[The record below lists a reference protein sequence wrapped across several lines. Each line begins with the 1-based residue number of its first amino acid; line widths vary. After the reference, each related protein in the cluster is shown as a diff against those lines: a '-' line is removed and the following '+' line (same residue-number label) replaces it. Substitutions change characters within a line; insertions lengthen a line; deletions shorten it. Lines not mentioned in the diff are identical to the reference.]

1 MTMPLLR
8 KILASAAFCLAA
20 VGLSSCSDPQV
31 IAAESSQSSQR
42 GTAYNPSDRYVR
54 QMPYSPIRDAELEQ
68 ASREQLAALQSLAR
82 ACKSVR
88 VVIEWSLFTGR
99 ILQGTEVPLTESEK
113 AELLSLIGKIQPVKP
128 DLCAFVTPAY
138 ALELQ
143 FVMADGS
150 IKTTPFPGVAAL
162 SRVSSDGYA
171 FMCSMALPDADAERL
186 EKLTKHEWV
195 QQRIN
200 QARKGK

>member
-1 MTMPLLR
+1 MPPFH
-8 KILASAAFCLAA
+8 KILATTALCLAA
-20 VGLSSCSDPQV
+20 MVSQSCQSCS
-31 IAAESSQSSQR
+31 AEVP
-42 GTAYNPSDRYVR
+42 TERYVR

-68 ASREQLAALQSLAR
+68 SSREQLTALQSLAR

-88 VVIEWSLFTGR
+88 VVIKWSLGL

-128 DLCAFVTPAY
+128 DLCACVTPAY

-200 QARKGK
+200 QARKH

>member
-1 MTMPLLR
+1 MPTIPR
-8 KILASAAFCLAA
+8 ILATTALCFAA
-20 VGLSSCSDPQV
+20 GM
-31 IAAESSQSSQR
+31 SQSCHTVSAEVP
-42 GTAYNPSDRYVR
+42 TERYVR

-68 ASREQLAALQSLAR
+68 SSREKLAALQSLAR

-138 ALELQ
+138 ALELE
-143 FVMADGS
+143 FTMADGS
-150 IKTTPFPGVAAL
+150 IKTMPFPAVAAL

>member
-1 MTMPLLR
+1 MKTIFH
-8 KILASAAFCLAA
+8 KILATTALCFAAG
-20 VGLSSCSDPQV
+20 V
-31 IAAESSQSSQR
+31 SQSCHTVSAEVP
-42 GTAYNPSDRYVR
+42 TERYVR

-68 ASREQLAALQSLAR
+68 SSREQLAALQSLASS
-82 ACKSVR
+82 CKSVR
-88 VVIEWSLFTGR
+88 VVIKWSTGL

-128 DLCAFVTPAY
+128 DLCACVTPAY

-150 IKTTPFPGVAAL
+150 IKTTSFPGVAAL

-171 FMCSMALPDADAERL
+171 FMCSMALPDADAECL
-186 EKLTKHEWV
+186 VKLAKHEWV

>member
-1 MTMPLLR
+1 MPMPQLR
-8 KILASAAFCLAA
+8 TLFASLPLSLAA
-20 VGLSSCSDPQV
+20 VGLSSCTSPQA
-31 IAAESSQSSQR
+31 IAAESCQS
-42 GTAYNPSDRYVR
+42 PSAEKPTEPYVR
-54 QMPYSPIRDAELEQ
+54 QMPYSPLRDAELEQ
-68 ASREQLAALQSLAR
+68 SSRERLAELQSLASS
-82 ACKSVR
+82 CKSVR
-88 VVIEWSLFTGR
+88 VVIQWTWSTGL

-113 AELLSLIGKIQPVKP
+113 AELLSLIGRIQPIKP

-186 EKLTKHEWV
+186 VKLAKHEWV

>member
-1 MTMPLLR
+1 MPQLR
-8 KILASAAFCLAA
+8 KILASAALTLAA
-20 VGLSSCSDPQV
+20 VGVSSCTSPQA
-31 IAAESSQSSQR
+31 IAAESCQS
-42 GTAYNPSDRYVR
+42 PSAEEPTDRYIR

-68 ASREQLAALQSLAR
+68 SSREQLTALQSLAR

-88 VVIEWSLFTGR
+88 VVIKWSLFTGR
-99 ILQGTEVPLTESEK
+99 ILEGTEVPLTESEK
-113 AELLSLIGKIQPVKP
+113 AELLNLIGKIQPVKP

-138 ALELQ
+138 ALELE
-143 FVMADGS
+143 FTMADGS
-150 IKTTPFPGVAAL
+150 IKTMPFPAVAAL

-200 QARKGK
+200 QARKH

>member
-1 MTMPLLR
+1 MKTNFPG
-8 KILASAAFCLAA
+8 ILTSTALCLAA
-20 VGLSSCSDPQV
+20 VVSQSCQSCS
-31 IAAESSQSSQR
+31 AEVP
-42 GTAYNPSDRYVR
+42 TERYVR
-54 QMPYSPIRDAELEQ
+54 QMPYSPIRDAELEK
-68 ASREQLAALQSLAR
+68 ASRERLAELQSLASS
-82 ACKSVR
+82 CKSVR
-88 VVIEWSLFTGR
+88 VVIQWTWSTGL

-113 AELLSLIGKIQPVKP
+113 AELLSLIGRIQPVKP
-128 DLCAFVTPAY
+128 DLCAHVDPAY
-138 ALELQ
+138 ALELE
-143 FVMADGS
+143 FTMADGS

-186 EKLTKHEWV
+186 VKLTKHEWV

>member
-1 MTMPLLR
+1 MTKSLIHR
-8 KILASAAFCLAA
+8 ILTTTALCLAA
-20 VGLSSCSDPQV
+20 GV
-31 IAAESSQSSQR
+31 SQSCHTVSAEVP
-42 GTAYNPSDRYVR
+42 TEPYVR
-54 QMPYSPIRDAELEQ
+54 QMPYSPMRDAELEK
-68 ASREQLAALQSLAR
+68 ASREKLAALQSLAR
-82 ACKSVR
+82 SCKSVQ
-88 VVIEWSLFTGR
+88 VVIKWSLFTGR

-128 DLCAFVTPAY
+128 DLCACVTPAY

-150 IKTTPFPGVAAL
+150 IKTTRFPSVAPL

-186 EKLTKHEWV
+186 EKLANHEWV

-200 QARKGK
+200 QARKH

>member
-1 MTMPLLR
+1 MPQLR
-8 KILASAAFCLAA
+8 KILVTTALCFAAG
-20 VGLSSCSDPQV
+20 V
-31 IAAESSQSSQR
+31 SQSCHTVSAEVP
-42 GTAYNPSDRYVR
+42 TERYVR

-68 ASREQLAALQSLAR
+68 SSREQLAALQSLASS
-82 ACKSVR
+82 CKSVR
-88 VVIEWSLFTGR
+88 VVIKWSLGL

-128 DLCAFVTPAY
+128 DLCACVTPAY

-150 IKTTPFPGVAAL
+150 IKTTPFPRVAAL

-186 EKLTKHEWV
+186 EKLAKHEWV

>member
-1 MTMPLLR
+1 MTMPLIP
-8 KILASAAFCLAA
+8 KILATTALCLAA
-20 VGLSSCSDPQV
+20 VV
-31 IAAESSQSSQR
+31 SQSCHTVSAEVS
-42 GTAYNPSDRYVR
+42 TERYVR

-68 ASREQLAALQSLAR
+68 SSREQLAALQSLAR

-88 VVIEWSLFTGR
+88 VVIEWSLFTGL

-200 QARKGK
+200 QARRSLTKRPPRASIY

>member
-1 MTMPLLR
+1 MPTIH
-8 KILASAAFCLAA
+8 KILATTALCFAAG
-20 VGLSSCSDPQV
+20 V
-31 IAAESSQSSQR
+31 SQSCHTVSAEVP
-42 GTAYNPSDRYVR
+42 TERYVR

-68 ASREQLAALQSLAR
+68 SSREQLAALQSLAR

-88 VVIEWSLFTGR
+88 VVIEWSLFTGL
-99 ILQGTEVPLTESEK
+99 ILQGTEVPLSESEK
-113 AELLSLIGKIQPVKP
+113 AEFLSLIGKIQPVKP

-138 ALELQ
+138 ALELE
-143 FVMADGS
+143 FTMADGS

-186 EKLTKHEWV
+186 VKLTKHEWV
-195 QQRIN
+195 QHRIN

>member
-1 MTMPLLR
+1 MPTIH
-8 KILASAAFCLAA
+8 KILATTALCFAAG
-20 VGLSSCSDPQV
+20 V
-31 IAAESSQSSQR
+31 SQSCHTVSAEVP
-42 GTAYNPSDRYVR
+42 TERYVR

-68 ASREQLAALQSLAR
+68 SSREQLAALQSLAR

-88 VVIEWSLFTGR
+88 VVIEWSLFTGL
-99 ILQGTEVPLTESEK
+99 ILQGTEVPLSESEK

-128 DLCAFVTPAY
+128 DLCACVTPAY

-143 FVMADGS
+143 FIMADGS
-150 IKTTPFPGVAAL
+150 IRKTPFPRVTRL

-186 EKLTKHEWV
+186 GKLAKHEWV
-195 QQRIN
+195 HQKIN
-200 QARKGK
+200 ETRKRHEIE

>member
-1 MTMPLLR
+1 MMTMPTIHR
-8 KILASAAFCLAA
+8 ILATSALCLAA
-20 VGLSSCSDPQV
+20 MVSQSCQSCS
-31 IAAESSQSSQR
+31 AEVP
-42 GTAYNPSDRYVR
+42 TERYVR

-99 ILQGTEVPLTESEK
+99 ILQGTEVPLSESEK
-113 AELLSLIGKIQPVKP
+113 AELLSLIGKIQLVKP

-138 ALELQ
+138 ALELE
-143 FVMADGS
+143 FTMADGS

-171 FMCSMALPDADAERL
+171 FMCSMALPDADAERWG
-186 EKLTKHEWV
+186 KLAKHEWV
-195 QQRIN
+195 IQRIN
-200 QARKGK
+200 RTGKRR

>member
-1 MTMPLLR
+1 MPLIPR
-8 KILASAAFCLAA
+8 ILATTAICLAA
-20 VGLSSCSDPQV
+20 GLSQACLSDT
-31 IAAESSQSSQR
+31 AEMP
-42 GTAYNPSDRYVR
+42 TDRYIR

-68 ASREQLAALQSLAR
+68 SSREQLTALQSLASS
-82 ACKSVR
+82 CKSVR
-88 VVIEWSLFTGR
+88 VVIKWSLFTGR
-99 ILQGTEVPLTESEK
+99 ILEGTEVPLTVLEK

-128 DLCAFVTPAY
+128 DLCARVTPAY
-138 ALELQ
+138 ALELE
-143 FVMADGS
+143 FTMADGS
-150 IKTTPFPGVAAL
+150 IKTTPFPAVAAL

-186 EKLTKHEWV
+186 VKLAKHEWV

>member
-1 MTMPLLR
+1 MKTIFHR
-8 KILASAAFCLAA
+8 ILATSALCLAA
-20 VGLSSCSDPQV
+20 VVSQSCQSCS
-31 IAAESSQSSQR
+31 AEVP
-42 GTAYNPSDRYVR
+42 TERYVR

-68 ASREQLAALQSLAR
+68 SSREQLAALQSLASS
-82 ACKSVR
+82 CKSVR
-88 VVIEWSLFTGR
+88 VVIKWSLGL